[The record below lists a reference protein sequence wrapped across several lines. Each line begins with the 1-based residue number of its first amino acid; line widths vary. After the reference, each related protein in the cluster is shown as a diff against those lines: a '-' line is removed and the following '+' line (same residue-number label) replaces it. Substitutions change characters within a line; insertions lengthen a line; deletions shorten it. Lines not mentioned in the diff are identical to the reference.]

1 MLIKQYLAPGGYVVS
16 LQNCMNEETIA
27 GVVGWGKTMGC
38 IASNISVG
46 LVEPGHVHRGGV
58 KGGATHTVYRTGEVH
73 GGITDRAHEICRLVS
88 YADSAKVTDNL
99 WGERWSKLV
108 ANSMANGVSAA
119 TGLSGAHMAQNEA
132 IRHFQARLGSEAIR
146 IGEAR
151 GYKLEE
157 IDHLPPE
164 TIARAG
170 EGDAAALKIYD
181 ERRLS
186 RVGRGSPDQRP
197 SMGQDMAK
205 GRRTEIEYLNGF
217 VVREGEQVGHAGARQ
232 RAARRHRQARRT
244 RRTKAGPAPHYRPST
259 ELRAV
264 TMLIPPLLWRL
275 SASGFAIN
283 MTIDART
290 NQ

>member
-1 MLIKQYLAPGGYVVS
+1 QYLAPGGYVVS

-58 KGGATHTVYRTGEVH
+58 KGGAAHTVFRTGEVH
-73 GGITDRAHEICRLVS
+73 GGITDRAPEVCRLVS
-88 YADSAKVTDNL
+88 HADSAKVTDNL

-119 TGLSGAHMAQNEA
+119 TGLSGARIAQNDA

-157 IDHLPPE
+157 IDHLPPQ

-170 EGDAAALKIYD
+170 EGDLEALGIFD
-181 ERRLS
+181 EPRLPP
-186 RVGRGSPDQRP
+186 RAPRP
-197 SMGQDMAK
+197 
-205 GRRTEIEYLNGF
+205 
-217 VVREGEQVGHAGARQ
+217 
-232 RAARRHRQARRT
+232 
-244 RRTKAGPAPHYRPST
+244 P
-259 ELRAV
+259 
-264 TMLIPPLLWRL
+264 PPLPSLAR
-275 SASGFAIN
+275 AIP
-283 MTIDART
+283 
-290 NQ
+290 